1 MYDSEEVEVSSIVKT
16 AVGLIECDVITHEMI
31 QNISGNKKEFTDI
44 LSAEGIPETIC
55 DLLFEKYVAEIA
67 VTEAIRLKAIFF

>member
-1 MYDSEEVEVSSIVKT
+1 
-16 AVGLIECDVITHEMI
+16 MI